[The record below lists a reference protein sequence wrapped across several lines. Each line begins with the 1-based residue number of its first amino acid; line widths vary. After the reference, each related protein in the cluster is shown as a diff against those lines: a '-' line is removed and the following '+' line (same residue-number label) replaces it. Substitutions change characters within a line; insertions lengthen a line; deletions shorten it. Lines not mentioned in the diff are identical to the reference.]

1 MKQNIASGETAA
13 IPVFLDLEYGGDK
26 FKEESKENYIKQ
38 SSSYRG
44 LKEQELKWILWCA
57 L

>member
-1 MKQNIASGETAA
+1 MKQNIASRETAA
-13 IPVFLDLEYGGDK
+13 ISVFLDLEYGGDK
-26 FKEESKENYIKQ
+26 FKESKENYIKQ
-38 SSSYRG
+38 SSNYRG